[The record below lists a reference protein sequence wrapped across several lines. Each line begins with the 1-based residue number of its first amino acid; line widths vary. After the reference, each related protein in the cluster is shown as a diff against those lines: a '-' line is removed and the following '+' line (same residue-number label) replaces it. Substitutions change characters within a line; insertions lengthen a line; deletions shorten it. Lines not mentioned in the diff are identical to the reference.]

1 MSNDITIRQGEA
13 KKVTFL
19 IKRRGV
25 ALDLTT
31 FNPAPTFRFA
41 IKSLVSDTAYLIEK
55 EDADFTKDEAASGYV
70 SIILT
75 PTETADLEPETY
87 LCELE
92 SIFVADED
100 VDRSRTFTLAVE
112 RSVFHD

>member
-1 MSNDITIRQGEA
+1 MSDITIRQGEA

-41 IKSLVSDTAYLIEK
+41 IKSLVGDEAYLIEK
-55 EDADFTKDEAASGYV
+55 EDADFEKDEASSGYV

-75 PTETADLEPETY
+75 PLETEPLLPGSY

-92 SIFVADED
+92 SVFVADED

-112 RSVFHD
+112 RSIFHD